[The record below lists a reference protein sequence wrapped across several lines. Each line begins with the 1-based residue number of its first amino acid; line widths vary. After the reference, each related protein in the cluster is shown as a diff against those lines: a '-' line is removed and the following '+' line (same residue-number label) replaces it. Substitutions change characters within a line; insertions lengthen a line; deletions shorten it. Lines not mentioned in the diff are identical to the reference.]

1 MFSSIYSTLSGALGS
16 SSVPSSTPSTPPPSQ
31 IETSSSSSAQLAAP
45 PLETPQ
51 TVDKESI
58 PPSEQIAASSA
69 FYRKLVERNKHS
81 PERLLKIRQEAVKE
95 KPPKEP
101 SPEECCGEAC
111 GLECVTTVWWEEE
124 KTWRDLHSDWRSI
137 KASIAAEEEEM
148 QRAREEEEAING
160 GPQIEIGFEGENDE
174 RQETEDD
181 VMDQITKGWKG

>member
-31 IETSSSSSAQLAAP
+31 IETSSSSSAQLTAT
-45 PLETPQ
+45 PLEAQDGNQEDSLPT
-51 TVDKESI
+51 
-58 PPSEQIAASSA
+58 SEQISVSSA

-81 PERLLKIRQEAVKE
+81 SERLLKIRQEAVKE

-137 KASIAAEEEEM
+137 KARLAAEEEDL
-148 QRAREEEEAING
+148 QRAREEEEALNG
-160 GPQIEIGFEGENDE
+160 GPQVEIGIEGESDQRE
-174 RQETEDD
+174 ETEDD
-181 VMDQITKGWKG
+181 VMDQITNGWKG